1 MRKIALL
8 LLVALMLLSLS
19 CNKPPMVNVIK
30 IGYTDYNFDQS
41 IVMVLKGILDQQQNI
56 EVELYRLPDSTMFRV
71 LSTGEIDIAISGW
84 LPNTHGEY
92 EDKYASEI
100 KPYSMLCDS
109 LGVYMVVPQTSML
122 TTIDELTLEGIALNH
137 TIVIPESQNAIYH
150 LGKDVLTDYN
160 LHNFKLQE
168 SSWDDIITLT
178 DNSLKNN
185 STFAY
190 VGLRPHWIFNR
201 YAIKTLQD
209 PKNSLGRYEKAY
221 LFMNLDF
228 PDRVPVLA
236 NFFSNVRFTLE
247 DIEQIMELNQTLG
260 SEPYE
265 NALKWINVN
274 MNRINGWLT
283 E

>member
-1 MRKIALL
+1 MKKAVLILITCLL
-8 LLVALMLLSLS
+8 LFCLS
-19 CNKPPMVNVIK
+19 CNKPPKVNVIK
-30 IGYTDYNFDQS
+30 IGYTDFSFDQS

-92 EDKYASEI
+92 EDEYARQI

-109 LGVYMVVPQTSML
+109 LGVYMVVPQTCVL
-122 TTIDELTLEGIALNH
+122 NTIDELTLEGVAMNH
-137 TIVIPESQNAIYH
+137 TVVIPESQNAIYH
-150 LGKDVLTDYN
+150 LGKDVLTDYE

-168 SSWDDIITLT
+168 STWDDIITLI

-185 STFAY
+185 SDFAF
-190 VGLRPHWIFNR
+190 VGLRPHWIFKR
-201 YAIKTLQD
+201 YALKTLQD

-228 PDRVPVLA
+228 PNRVPVLA
-236 NFFSNVRFTLE
+236 DFFGNVRFTLK
-247 DIEQIMELNQTLG
+247 DIEYIMELNQTLG

-265 NALKWINVN
+265 NALKWINEN
-274 MNRINGWLT
+274 MDKINQWLT
-283 E
+283 G